1 MSSPP
6 AGSVPPRWKRALVA
20 AISLA
25 LGLLLFVAV
34 RGPVRGFAGDVLIIV
49 FLVASLA
56 TLQLGTPARRL
67 AAVGG
72 LAVGLEL
79 LQGLKLVGPG
89 SPWIAHL
96 VLGSTFDPMDLLAYG
111 LGLCVAWGLERWW

>member
-1 MSSPP
+1 MSSPSTP
-6 AGSVPPRWKRALVA
+6 SLWKRALVA

-34 RGPVRGFAGDVLIIV
+34 RGPVRGFGGDILVIV

-56 TLQLGTPARRL
+56 TVKLGTPRLRL

-79 LQGLKLVGPG
+79 LQGLRLVGPDA
-89 SPWIAHL
+89 PWIAHL

-111 LGLCVAWGLERWW
+111 LGLCVAYGLERWW